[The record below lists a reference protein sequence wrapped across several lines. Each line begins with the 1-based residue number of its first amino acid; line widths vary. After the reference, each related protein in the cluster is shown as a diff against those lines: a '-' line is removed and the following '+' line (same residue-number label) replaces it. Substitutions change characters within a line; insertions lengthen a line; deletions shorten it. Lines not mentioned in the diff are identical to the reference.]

1 MGEYF
6 FVIYSLGCTFLPC
19 LLYQIVLLYTG
30 SRRGKQFRAVYFI
43 WVYIFLLYIWMVFR
57 VTGVGVL
64 GDMIVRRGLIADGT
78 MNLRPFDGV
87 GIGYFLNIIMCMPLG
102 FLLPL
107 IWKECR
113 NLKRITVTGLLFSAV
128 IEASQLLNFRAT
140 DIDDLTANVGGT
152 IIGYLFWRVFIKIF
166 GVHLKLDTV
175 DIDDMEMVVS
185 TCEIRLPARYVKGSS
200 QMYMFLAFAGHFVLY
215 NPYLFI

>member
-1 MGEYF
+1 MGAYF
-6 FVIYSLGCTFLPC
+6 FVAYSLGCTFLPC
-19 LLYQIVLLYTG
+19 LLYQLILLHEG
-30 SRRGKQFRAVYFI
+30 RRRGKQFRAVYFI
-43 WVYIFLLYIWMVFR
+43 WIYIFLLYIWMVFR

-64 GDMIVRRGLIADGT
+64 GDILIRKGVLQDGSV
-78 MNLRPFDGV
+78 NLKPFDVV
-87 GIGYFLNIIMCMPLG
+87 GIGYVLNIVMCMPLG

-113 NLKRITVTGLLFSAV
+113 NLKRAAVTGLLFSVV

-140 DIDDLTANVGGT
+140 DIDDLTANVAGT
-152 IIGYLFWRVFIKIF
+152 IIGYLLWRIFIKIF
-166 GVHLKLDTV
+166 GVHLKMDTV

-185 TCEIRLPARYVKGSS
+185 TCEIRLPARYVKGTP
-200 QMYMFLAFAGHFVLY
+200 QMYMLLAFAGHFILY

>member
-1 MGEYF
+1 MGEYVF
-6 FVIYSLGCTFLPC
+6 IGYSLGCTFLPC
-19 LLYQIVLLYTG
+19 LLYQMILLYDG
-30 SRRGKQFRAVYFI
+30 RRKGKQFRAVYFI
-43 WVYIFLLYIWMVFR
+43 WIYIFLFYIWMVFR

-64 GDMIVRRGLIADGT
+64 GDVFVRKALILEGT
-78 MNLRPFDGV
+78 MNLKPFDAV
-87 GIGYFLNIIMCMPLG
+87 GLGYILNIVMCMPLG

-113 NLKRITVTGLLFSAV
+113 NLKRAAVTGLLFSAA

-140 DIDDLTANVGGT
+140 DIDDLTANVIGT
-152 IIGYLFWRVFIKIF
+152 VIGYLLWRIFIKIF
-166 GVHLKLDTV
+166 GVHLKMDTV

-200 QMYMFLAFAGHFVLY
+200 QLYMLLAFAGHFILY
-215 NPYLFI
+215 DPYLFI